1 MTNEEVDKILS
12 ARVPGGSEVRDW
24 FLPHETDR
32 GLENVRNI
40 VRIIASAPTH
50 WMPLPDAPKVGE

>member
-1 MTNEEVDKILS
+1 MTNEEVDRILS
-12 ARVPGGSEVRDW
+12 ARVQGGSEVRDW

-50 WMPLPDAPKVGE
+50 WMPLPDAPNG

>member
-1 MTNEEVDKILS
+1 MTNEEVDRILS

-24 FLPHETDR
+24 FPPHETDR

-40 VRIIASAPTH
+40 IRIIASAPSH
-50 WMPLPDAPKVGE
+50 WMPLPDEPKVEE